1 MVFSCL
7 IVVLLEFDVMNEKIL
22 FVDVSEVMDEVDV
35 ICWLFFDFENILVEK
50 EFWGLVLIGGLVEVV
65 DFEGGLLVDIVS
77 GLNLVVFLVE
87 FEKLDVLVKDV

>member
-7 IVVLLEFDVMNEKIL
+7 IVVLLEFDVINENFL
-22 FVDVSEVMDEVDV
+22 LVDISEVMDEVDV

-87 FEKLDVLVKDV
+87 FEKLVVLVKDV

>member
-7 IVVLLEFDVMNEKIL
+7 IVVLLEFDVINENFL

-35 ICWLFFDFENILVEK
+35 NCWLFFDFENILMEK
-50 EFWGLVLIGGLVEVV
+50 EFWGLVLICGLVEVI

-87 FEKLDVLVKDV
+87 FEKLVVLVKDV